1 MHFILIFFISG
12 FNNYVNFINNF
23 KSYYSFE
30 NDFLFSG
37 MLLILYFVIE
47 ILLNLVRNKFFN
59 ATIENIVKNIEKNK
73 LETVIESLELEGKSH
88 RIWGPA
94 YSMAYKEIICI
105 LKKLQKIKLDET
117 LKAKA
122 RTETITNSS
131 HDIKTPLTS
140 VLNYIDILQ
149 NEKISQMEREKFTQN
164 LKERSEVLSK
174 LISNLS
180 YSIDL
185 SQEVV
190 ELNLEDLNIEEVIDE
205 TIVAFKGKLDEKA
218 LSIQKINNYG
228 EGSLKLDRIMT
239 NRIFQNVLDNIIK
252 YGERN
257 TTINII
263 LSKFSDN
270 ESGDRYLEIHI
281 KNISKERI
289 NLKGEELLE
298 RFKRG
303 DEARS
308 TQGSGLGL
316 NIVKSI
322 MELQGGKVEINIED
336 LLFSLKLYFKSELK

>member
-1 MHFILIFFISG
+1 M
-12 FNNYVNFINNF
+12 
-23 KSYYSFE
+23 
-30 NDFLFSG
+30 
-37 MLLILYFVIE
+37 
-47 ILLNLVRNKFFN
+47 
-59 ATIENIVKNIEKNK
+59 
-73 LETVIESLELEGKSH
+73 
-88 RIWGPA
+88 
-94 YSMAYKEIICI
+94 
-105 LKKLQKIKLDET
+105 
-117 LKAKA
+117 
-122 RTETITNSS
+122 
-131 HDIKTPLTS
+131 
-140 VLNYIDILQ
+140 
-149 NEKISQMEREKFTQN
+149 
-164 LKERSEVLSK
+164 
-174 LISNLS
+174 
-180 YSIDL
+180 
-185 SQEVV
+185 
-190 ELNLEDLNIEEVIDE
+190 
-205 TIVAFKGKLDEKA
+205 
-218 LSIQKINNYG
+218 SIQKINNYG

>member
-1 MHFILIFFISG
+1 M
-12 FNNYVNFINNF
+12 
-23 KSYYSFE
+23 
-30 NDFLFSG
+30 
-37 MLLILYFVIE
+37 ILYFVIE

-59 ATIENIVKNIEKNK
+59 VTIENIVRDIENNK
-73 LETVIESLELEGKSH
+73 IETVIENLVLEGKSH

-117 LKAKA
+117 LKAKE
-122 RTETITNSS
+122 RTEIITNSS

-140 VLNYIDILQ
+140 ILNYIDILQ
-149 NEKISQMEREKFTQN
+149 NEEISQIEREKFTRN
-164 LKERSEVLSK
+164 LKERSEALNK

-185 SQEVV
+185 SQELV
-190 ELNLEDLNIEEVIDE
+190 ELNLEDSNIEEVIDE
-205 TIVAFKGKLDEKA
+205 AITTFKEELGKKTF
-218 LSIQKINNYG
+218 SIDKINNYG
-228 EGSLKLDRIMT
+228 DVSLKLDRIMA
-239 NRIFQNVLDNIIK
+239 NRVFQNILDNIMK
-252 YGERN
+252 YGEEN

-263 LSKFSDN
+263 LSEFRDN
-270 ESGDRYLEIHI
+270 GSGEEYLEVNI

-289 NLKGEELLE
+289 TLKGEELLE

-303 DEARS
+303 DEART

-336 LLFSLKLYFKSELK
+336 LLFSIKLYFII

>member
-1 MHFILIFFISG
+1 M
-12 FNNYVNFINNF
+12 
-23 KSYYSFE
+23 
-30 NDFLFSG
+30 
-37 MLLILYFVIE
+37 ILYFVIE

-59 ATIENIVKNIEKNK
+59 ITIENIVRDIENNK
-73 LETVIESLELEGKSH
+73 IETVIENLELEGKSH
-88 RIWGPA
+88 RIWGTA
-94 YSMAYKEIICI
+94 YSMAYKEIICV

-117 LKAKA
+117 LKAKE

-140 VLNYIDILQ
+140 ILNYIDILQ
-149 NEKISQMEREKFTQN
+149 NEEISQIEREKFTRN
-164 LKERSEVLSK
+164 LKERSEVLNK

-185 SQEVV
+185 SQELV
-190 ELNLEDLNIEEVIDE
+190 ELNLEDSNIEEVIDE
-205 TIVAFKGKLDEKA
+205 VITTFKEELEEKA
-218 LSIQKINNYG
+218 FSIDKINNYG
-228 EGSLKLDRIMT
+228 DVSLKLDRIMT
-239 NRIFQNVLDNIIK
+239 NRVFQNILDNIMK
-252 YGERN
+252 YGEKN

-263 LSKFSDN
+263 LSEFRDN
-270 ESGDRYLEIHI
+270 ESGEEYLEVNI

-289 NLKGEELLE
+289 ILKGEEVLE

-322 MELQGGKVEINIED
+322 MELQGGKVEVNIED
-336 LLFSLKLYFKSELK
+336 LLFSIKLYFII